1 MAKVQSRKIGK
12 KYEQFWIPLPKKVC
26 EALKMG
32 KGDEFEVFIEDGDI
46 VLRSSGKGKPKKSEP
61 LTIDKILA
69 RAQPEERK
77 ELIEDAFEKGDL
89 PEDMYRE
96 FGEWGWV

>member
-1 MAKVQSRKIGK
+1 MVKVQSRKIGK

-26 EALKMG
+26 ESLKMG
-32 KGDEFEVFIEDGDI
+32 KGDEFEVFIEGGDI
-46 VLRSSGKGKPKKSEP
+46 VLRSSEKRGPKKREP
-61 LTIDKILA
+61 MTINDILA
-69 RAQPEERK
+69 KAQPEERK
-77 ELIEDAFEKGDL
+77 ELIEDAFEKGEL